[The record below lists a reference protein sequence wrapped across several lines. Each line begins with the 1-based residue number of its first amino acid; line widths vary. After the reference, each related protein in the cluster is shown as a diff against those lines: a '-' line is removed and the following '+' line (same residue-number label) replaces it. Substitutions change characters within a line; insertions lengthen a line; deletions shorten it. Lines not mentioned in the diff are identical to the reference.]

1 MKTGEFGGRVSENDE
16 QSGLIM
22 FSGFRLGEQE
32 GGENEGTVPS
42 VTHSRRSRCN

>member
-1 MKTGEFGGRVSENDE
+1 MSENDE
-16 QSGLIM
+16 QSGLIV

-32 GGENEGTVPS
+32 GREHERTVPS